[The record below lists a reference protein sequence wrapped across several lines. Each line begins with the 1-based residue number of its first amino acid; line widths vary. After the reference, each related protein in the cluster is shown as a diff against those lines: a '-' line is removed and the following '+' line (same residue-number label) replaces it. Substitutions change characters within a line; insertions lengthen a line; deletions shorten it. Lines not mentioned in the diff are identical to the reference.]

1 MKELYLN
8 YLNEAK
14 VLFERIHPLKETRRC
29 CFVVDEIKRLTARI
43 DLLITERLEL
53 LRDSKDIAK
62 YLTDDEI
69 LEIARIYRGSAC

>member
-14 VLFERIHPLKETRRC
+14 ILFERINLLKETRRC
-29 CFVVDEIKRLTARI
+29 CFDVDEIKRLTARI